1 MDTSV
6 LQTVGQVAG
15 IGGLAL
21 GVLLLIFREVIRKNI
36 FPNLAQI
43 QAFRI
48 IRLLI
53 VATFLIAALGVA
65 AWAYVQTVKPNGPT
79 AVVFPT
85 DSPEPVITQQL
96 DLMDAGEY
104 RKAWD
109 LMSDEAKRRFQ
120 YEFVVKAFDSQ
131 RKPLGNVVDRRL
143 QGIQMYQQLPDSTRG
158 AFATATYISKF
169 QDASILYGE
178 AVTAI
183 AESGKWKV
191 LFHQLAPC
199 QPGQCPEPVSPGVNP
214 K

>member
-1 MDTSV
+1 MNASV
-6 LQTVGQVAG
+6 LEIVGRVAG

-21 GVLLLIFREVIRKNI
+21 GVFLLVFREVIRKNI

-48 IRLLI
+48 IRLMI
-53 VATFLIAALGVA
+53 VATFLIAALGIG
-65 AWAYVQTVKPNGPT
+65 AWAWVQSQTGET
-79 AVVFPT
+79 TRVVFPT
-85 DSPEPVITQQL
+85 DSPEPVITRQL
-96 DLMDAGEY
+96 ELMDAGEY
-104 RKAWD
+104 QRAWD
-109 LMSDEAKRRFQ
+109 AMSDEARKRFQ

-131 RKPLGNVVDRRL
+131 RKPLGKALDRRL

-169 QDASILYGE
+169 ENGQVPYGE
-178 AVTAI
+178 AITTI

-199 QPGQCPEPVSPGVNP
+199 QPGQCPEPVSAELTSR
-214 K
+214 